1 MTAAKKTAKK
11 AVNANDE
18 FEVTPVH
25 FVIEVTLEQ
34 DDDAPKPYPVPRN
47 IPQEMHRGDT
57 VSYESPDG
65 EVTVNFDEPDK
76 SVHRLKQYHSPFV
89 DAHGDEIR
97 TVTSKD
103 DPVQVG
109 NRGKYF
115 GKCSI
120 TVTKMTSRSRSQRM
134 ANTTGMP
141 RKPLKPG
148 RYIWSIK
155 TPEAGGNHIVK
166 P

>member
-11 AVNANDE
+11 AVNANGE

-25 FVIEVTLEQ
+25 FVIEVNLEQ
-34 DDDAPKPYPVPRN
+34 DDHAPKPYPVPRN
-47 IPQEMHRGDT
+47 IPREMHRGDT

-65 EVTVNFDEPDK
+65 QVTVKFAKDQDG
-76 SVHRLKQYHSPFV
+76 SVHTSPYTDENGHDIETV
-89 DAHGDEIR
+89 HGGER
-97 TVTSKD
+97 FK
-103 DPVQVG
+103 VG
-109 NRGKYF
+109 NSGTYL

-120 TVTKMTSRSRSQRM
+120 RVTERKA
-134 ANTTGMP
+134 ANAGGAVNA
-141 RKPLKPG
+141 LKAPVLETIE
-148 RYIWSIK
+148 REYTWNAK